1 MMPSTRPSK
10 DRAPGEA
17 GLTLFELLVVLVIIG
32 ILGTIVGPR
41 VIGYVG
47 RSRTDVA
54 AAQLGSI
61 QTSLEL
67 YYLDVGRYPTTEEG
81 LSALVTAP
89 EDVQSWRGPYF
100 GQESGLTDPW
110 GRPYLY
116 QMNAETGRVTVG
128 TFGRDGVEGGSDE
141 AADIFRS

>member
-1 MMPSTRPSK
+1 MMPSTRPPK
-10 DRAPGEA
+10 VRAPKDA
-17 GLTLFELLVVLVIIG
+17 GLTLFELLVVLIIIG

-67 YYLDVGRYPTTEEG
+67 YYLDVGRYPTTEQG
-81 LSALVTAP
+81 LTALIAAP
-89 EDVQSWRGPYF
+89 EDVPTWRGPYF

-116 QMNAETGRVTVG
+116 QMNAETGRVTIG
-128 TFGRDGVEGGSDE
+128 TLGRDGVEGGSDE
-141 AADIFRS
+141 SADIFRN